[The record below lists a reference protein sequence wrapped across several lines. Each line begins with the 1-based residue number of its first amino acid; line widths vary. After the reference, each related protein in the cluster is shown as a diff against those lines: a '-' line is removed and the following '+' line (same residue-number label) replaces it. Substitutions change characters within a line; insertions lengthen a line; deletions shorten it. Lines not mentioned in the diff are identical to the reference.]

1 MMLWVF
7 ARDVVEEHDV
17 SIAADAYQQQF
28 SRFEDAYEGLKW
40 LLARRGDRMGLH
52 RTVGNTGYR
61 LYRQDGDPVA
71 QTPSLIVVYT
81 VNDQQVVLIG
91 LTAQAFVGTIS

>member
-1 MMLWVF
+1 MLWVF

-17 SIAADAYQQQF
+17 SIAVDAYRQQF

-52 RTVGNTGYR
+52 RTVGNIGYR
-61 LYRQDGDPVA
+61 LYRQDV
-71 QTPSLIVVYT
+71 TPLRRLLVSSSFIPSM
-81 VNDQQVVLIG
+81 
-91 LTAQAFVGTIS
+91 ISGWF